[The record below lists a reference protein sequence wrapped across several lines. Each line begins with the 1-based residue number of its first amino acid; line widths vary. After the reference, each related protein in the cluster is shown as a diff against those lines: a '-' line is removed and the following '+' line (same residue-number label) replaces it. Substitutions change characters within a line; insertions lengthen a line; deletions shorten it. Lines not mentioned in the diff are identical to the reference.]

1 MLTESQFMAGVINT
15 VEAME
20 IGKVY
25 VIDSVVM
32 ERTNKLR
39 REKRWGN
46 ISSPQIV
53 RVSERSITVNN
64 TNVEIGND
72 VLALTFAITLAL
84 SLAFTL
90 SLALPLAF
98 GKLTDIDGEPLMVL
112 PEEDLWYLECQRMN
126 GNINGG

>member
-1 MLTESQFMAGVINT
+1 MAGVINT

-72 VLALTFAITLAL
+72 LLALTFAITF

-90 SLALPLAF
+90 SLAFAF
-98 GKLTDIDGEPLMVL
+98 AFAMGKLTDIDGEPLMVL